1 VVVAL
6 FLQRPRLL
14 LAAHLSHLRWQ
25 AHLQGLAHHCLM
37 EVQLLV
43 LQERLLLVVLRL
55 ELLAIQ
61 LAPVDPEPQALVP
74 QTHLAALVLRVVH
87 LT

>member
-1 VVVAL
+1 
-6 FLQRPRLL
+6 
-14 LAAHLSHLRWQ
+14 
-25 AHLQGLAHHCLM
+25 M
-37 EVQLLV
+37 EFQLLV